1 MTTPP
6 PIAEVMLAEA
16 QAIIAAA
23 QRLDATHAQ
32 RAVDMLV
39 ACNGKV
45 LVTGVGKSGLVA
57 QKIAASLTSVGL
69 MSVYLN
75 PLDALHGDIG
85 VVRDGDVII
94 MISNSGETTELLAV
108 IPYVKKRD
116 VQLLGILG
124 KTKSAIGER
133 CDLALDASVEREAS
147 PIGQV
152 PTSSTAVAMAIG
164 DALTV
169 AWMTAKGV
177 SVNDFAMNHP
187 AGSIGRRL
195 TLMVRDLMIPHDKLI
210 MISADARLPEVVDA
224 LTTQAVGAVLVR
236 HAVDHAADRAAGHA
250 ADHAALGGIIT
261 DGDLRRALK
270 RTPADRWGELLA
282 RDLMTTTPIAVASGA
297 PAIEALTLMERNAK
311 KAITVLP
318 VVDEGKV
325 VGMLRMHDLVQAGL
339 Q

>member
-1 MTTPP
+1 MTTPQ

-16 QAIIAAA
+16 QAITVAA
-23 QRLDATHAQ
+23 QRLDAVHAQ

-39 ACNGKV
+39 ACTGKV

-124 KTKSAIGER
+124 KTKSAIGQR

-147 PIGQV
+147 PIDQV

-195 TLMVRDLMIPHDKLI
+195 TLMVRDLMIPRDKLI
-210 MISADARLPEVVDA
+210 MINADARLPEVVDA
-224 LTTQAVGAVLVR
+224 LTTQAVGAVLVT
-236 HAVDHAADRAAGHA
+236 HAVDPD
-250 ADHAALGGIIT
+250 ALGGIIT

-270 RTPADRWGELLA
+270 RTPADGWGELVA
-282 RDLMTTTPIAVASGA
+282 RDLMTTSPIAVASGM
-297 PAIEALTLMERNAK
+297 PAIEALTLMERNVK

-318 VVDEGKV
+318 VIDEAKV

-339 Q
+339 S

>member
-16 QAIIAAA
+16 QAITAAA

-124 KTKSAIGER
+124 KTKSAIGQR

-147 PIGQV
+147 PIDQV

-210 MISADARLPEVVDA
+210 MINADARLPEVVDA
-224 LTTQAVGAVLVR
+224 LTTQAIGAVLVKN
-236 HAVDHAADRAAGHA
+236 AVDP
-250 ADHAALGGIIT
+250 AALGGIIT
-261 DGDLRRALK
+261 DGDLRR
-270 RTPADRWGELLA
+270 
-282 RDLMTTTPIAVASGA
+282 S
-297 PAIEALTLMERNAK
+297 
-311 KAITVLP
+311 
-318 VVDEGKV
+318 
-325 VGMLRMHDLVQAGL
+325 
-339 Q
+339 

>member
-16 QAIIAAA
+16 QAITAAA

-124 KTKSAIGER
+124 KTKSAIGQR
-133 CDLALDASVEREAS
+133 CDLVLDASVEREAS
-147 PIGQV
+147 PIDQV

-195 TLMVRDLMIPHDKLI
+195 TLMVRDLMIPRDKLI
-210 MISADARLPEVVDA
+210 MINADARLPEVVDA
-224 LTTQAVGAVLVR
+224 LTTQAVGAVLVT
-236 HAVDHAADRAAGHA
+236 HAVDSD
-250 ADHAALGGIIT
+250 ALGGIIT

-270 RTPADRWGELLA
+270 RTPADGWGELVA
-282 RDLMTTTPIAVASGA
+282 RDLMTTSPIAVASGM

-318 VVDEGKV
+318 VIDEARV

-339 Q
+339 S

>member
-16 QAIIAAA
+16 QAITVAA

-39 ACNGKV
+39 ACTGKV

-124 KTKSAIGER
+124 KTKSAIGQR

-147 PIGQV
+147 PIDQV

-169 AWMTAKGV
+169 AWMTTKGV

-195 TLMVRDLMIPHDKLI
+195 TLMVRDLMIPRDKLI
-210 MISADARLPEVVDA
+210 MINADARLPEVVDA
-224 LTTQAVGAVLVR
+224 LTTQAVGAVLVT
-236 HAVDHAADRAAGHA
+236 HAVDP
-250 ADHAALGGIIT
+250 AALGGIIT

-270 RTPADRWGELLA
+270 RTPADGWGELVA
-282 RDLMTTTPIAVASGA
+282 RDLMTTSPIAVASGM

-318 VVDEGKV
+318 VIDEAKV

-339 Q
+339 S

>member
-1 MTTPP
+1 MTKLPP
-6 PIAEVMLAEA
+6 VPQVMIAEAEA
-16 QAIIAAA
+16 IMAAA
-23 QRLDATHAQ
+23 QRMSQHDAK
-32 RAVDMLV
+32 RAVELLV
-39 ACNGKV
+39 ACTGKV

-94 MISNSGETTELLAV
+94 VISNSGETSELLTIV
-108 IPYVKKRD
+108 PYVKKRA
-116 VQLLGILG
+116 VTLLGILG
-124 KTKSAIGER
+124 KTASSLGAH
-133 CDLALDASVEREAS
+133 CDVVLDASVEREAS
-147 PIGQV
+147 PIDQV

-177 SVNDFAMNHP
+177 SVQDFAMNHP
-187 AGSIGRRL
+187 AGAIGRRL
-195 TLMVRDLMIPHDKLI
+195 TLMVHDLMIPRAKLL
-210 MISADARLPEVVDA
+210 MISVEAKLPEVVDA
-224 LTTQAVGAVLVR
+224 LTTQAIGAVLVANPTNA
-236 HAVDHAADRAAGHA
+236 H
-250 ADHAALGGIIT
+250 ALGGIIT

-270 RTPADRWGELLA
+270 CTPANQWGTLIA
-282 RDLMTTTPIAVASGA
+282 KDLMTSAPISVSSGT

-318 VVDEGKV
+318 VIDAEKV

-339 Q
+339 S

>member
-16 QAIIAAA
+16 QAITVAA
-23 QRLDATHAQ
+23 QRLDAAHAQ

-39 ACNGKV
+39 ACTGKV

-94 MISNSGETTELLAV
+94 LISNSGETTELLAV

-124 KTKSAIGER
+124 KTKSAIGQR
-133 CDLALDASVEREAS
+133 CDLTLDASVEREAS
-147 PIGQV
+147 PIDQV

-195 TLMVRDLMIPHDKLI
+195 TLMVRDLMIPRDKLI
-210 MISADARLPEVVDA
+210 MINADARLPEVVDA
-224 LTTQAVGAVLVR
+224 LTTQAIGAVLVT
-236 HAVDHAADRAAGHA
+236 HAVDP
-250 ADHAALGGIIT
+250 AALGGIIT

-270 RTPADRWGELLA
+270 RTPADRWGELVA
-282 RDLMTTTPIAVASGA
+282 RDLMTTSPIAVVSGM

-318 VVDEGKV
+318 VIDEAKV

-339 Q
+339 S

>member
-6 PIAEVMLAEA
+6 PIAEVMWAEA
-16 QAIIAAA
+16 QAITAAA

-85 VVRDGDVII
+85 VVRDGDIII

-108 IPYVKKRD
+108 IPYIKKRN

-133 CDLALDASVEREAS
+133 CDLTLDASVEHEAS
-147 PIGQV
+147 PIDQV

-195 TLMVRDLMIPHDKLI
+195 TLMVRDLMIPREKLM
-210 MISADARLPEVVDA
+210 MINADARLPEVVDA
-224 LTTQAVGAVLVR
+224 LTIQAIGAVLVA
-236 HAVDHAADRAAGHA
+236 HAVDHE
-250 ADHAALGGIIT
+250 ALGGIIT

-270 RTPADRWGELLA
+270 RTSADGWGELVA
-282 RDLMTTTPIAVASGA
+282 RDLMTTTPIAVTSGA

-318 VVDEGKV
+318 VIDDRKV

-339 Q
+339 S

>member
-1 MTTPP
+1 
-6 PIAEVMLAEA
+6 
-16 QAIIAAA
+16 
-23 QRLDATHAQ
+23 
-32 RAVDMLV
+32 
-39 ACNGKV
+39 
-45 LVTGVGKSGLVA
+45 
-57 QKIAASLTSVGL
+57 

-124 KTKSAIGER
+124 KTKSAIGQR

-147 PIGQV
+147 PIDQV

-195 TLMVRDLMIPHDKLI
+195 TLMVRDLMIPLDKLI
-210 MISADARLPEVVDA
+210 MINADARLPEVVDA
-224 LTTQAVGAVLVR
+224 LTTQAIGAVLVT
-236 HAVDHAADRAAGHA
+236 HAVDP
-250 ADHAALGGIIT
+250 AALGGIIT

-270 RTPADRWGELLA
+270 RTPADRWGELVA
-282 RDLMTTTPIAVASGA
+282 RDLMTTSPIAVVSGM

-318 VVDEGKV
+318 VIDEAKV

-339 Q
+339 S

>member
-1 MTTPP
+1 MTKLPP
-6 PIAEVMLAEA
+6 VPQVMIAEAEA
-16 QAIIAAA
+16 IMAAA
-23 QRLDATHAQ
+23 KRMSQHDAK
-32 RAVDMLV
+32 RAVELLV
-39 ACNGKV
+39 ACTGKV

-94 MISNSGETTELLAV
+94 VISNSGETSELLTIV
-108 IPYVKKRD
+108 PYVKKRA
-116 VQLLGILG
+116 VTLLGILG
-124 KTKSAIGER
+124 KTASSLGAR
-133 CDLALDASVEREAS
+133 CDVVLDASVEREAS
-147 PIGQV
+147 PIDQV

-177 SVNDFAMNHP
+177 SVQDFAMNHP
-187 AGSIGRRL
+187 AGAIGRRL
-195 TLMVRDLMIPHDKLI
+195 TLMVHDLMIPREKLLI
-210 MISADARLPEVVDA
+210 ISVEAKLPEVVDA
-224 LTTQAVGAVLVR
+224 LTTQAIGAVLVANPTNA
-236 HAVDHAADRAAGHA
+236 H
-250 ADHAALGGIIT
+250 ALGGIIT

-270 RTPADRWGELLA
+270 RTPATQWGTLIA
-282 RDLMTTTPIAVASGA
+282 KDLMTSAPVSVSSGT

-318 VVDEGKV
+318 VIDAEKV

-339 Q
+339 S

>member
-16 QAIIAAA
+16 QAITAAA

-39 ACNGKV
+39 ACDGKV

-85 VVRDGDVII
+85 VVRDGDIII

-108 IPYVKKRD
+108 IPYIKKRN

-133 CDLALDASVEREAS
+133 CDLTLDASVEREAS
-147 PIGQV
+147 PIDQV

-195 TLMVRDLMIPHDKLI
+195 TLMVRDLMIPREKLM
-210 MISADARLPEVVDA
+210 MINADARLPEVVDA
-224 LTTQAVGAVLVR
+224 LTIQAIGAVLVA
-236 HAVDHAADRAAGHA
+236 HAVDT
-250 ADHAALGGIIT
+250 AALGGIIT

-270 RTPADRWGELLA
+270 RTSADGWGELVA
-282 RDLMTTTPIAVASGA
+282 RDLMTTTPIAVTSGA

-318 VVDEGKV
+318 VIDDGKV

-339 Q
+339 S

>member
-16 QAIIAAA
+16 QAITAAA

-124 KTKSAIGER
+124 KTKSAIGQR
-133 CDLALDASVEREAS
+133 CDLVLDASVEREAS
-147 PIGQV
+147 PIDQV

-195 TLMVRDLMIPHDKLI
+195 TLMVRDLMIPRDKLI
-210 MISADARLPEVVDA
+210 MINADARLPEVVDA
-224 LTTQAVGAVLVR
+224 LTTQAIGAVLVKN
-236 HAVDHAADRAAGHA
+236 AVDP
-250 ADHAALGGIIT
+250 AALGGIIT
-261 DGDLRRALK
+261 DGDLRRSLK
-270 RTPADRWGELLA
+270 RTPADRWGGLVA
-282 RDLMTTTPIAVASGA
+282 RDSMTTAPIAVASGM

-318 VVDEGKV
+318 VIDEAKV

-339 Q
+339 S

>member
-16 QAIIAAA
+16 QAITVAA
-23 QRLDATHAQ
+23 QRLDAAHAQ

-39 ACNGKV
+39 ACTGKV

-116 VQLLGILG
+116 VRLLGILG
-124 KTKSAIGER
+124 KTKSAIGQR

-147 PIGQV
+147 PIDQV

-195 TLMVRDLMIPHDKLI
+195 TLMVRDLMIPRDKLI
-210 MISADARLPEVVDA
+210 MINADARLPEVVDA
-224 LTTQAVGAVLVR
+224 LTTQAVGAVLVT
-236 HAVDHAADRAAGHA
+236 HAVDSD
-250 ADHAALGGIIT
+250 ALGGIIT

-270 RTPADRWGELLA
+270 RTPADGWGELVA
-282 RDLMTTTPIAVASGA
+282 RDLMTTSPIAVASGM

-318 VVDEGKV
+318 VIDEAKV

-339 Q
+339 S

>member
-16 QAIIAAA
+16 QAITVAA
-23 QRLDATHAQ
+23 QRLDAAHAQ

-39 ACNGKV
+39 ACTGKV

-116 VQLLGILG
+116 VRLLGILG
-124 KTKSAIGER
+124 KTKSAIGQR

-147 PIGQV
+147 PIDQV

-195 TLMVRDLMIPHDKLI
+195 TLMVRDLMIPRDKLI
-210 MISADARLPEVVDA
+210 MINADARLPEVVDA
-224 LTTQAVGAVLVR
+224 LTTQAVGAVLVT
-236 HAVDHAADRAAGHA
+236 HAVDPD
-250 ADHAALGGIIT
+250 ALGGIIT

-270 RTPADRWGELLA
+270 RTPADGWGELVA
-282 RDLMTTTPIAVASGA
+282 RDLMTTSPIAVASGM

-318 VVDEGKV
+318 VIDEAKV

-339 Q
+339 S

>member
-1 MTTPP
+1 MTKLQPVP
-6 PIAEVMLAEA
+6 QVMIAEAEA
-16 QAIIAAA
+16 IMAAA
-23 QRLDATHAQ
+23 QRMSQHDAK
-32 RAVDMLV
+32 RAVELLV
-39 ACNGKV
+39 ACTGKV

-94 MISNSGETTELLAV
+94 VISNSGETSELLTI
-108 IPYVKKRD
+108 IPYVKKRA
-116 VQLLGILG
+116 VTLLGILG
-124 KTKSAIGER
+124 KTTSSLGAR
-133 CDLALDASVEREAS
+133 CDVVLDASVEREAS
-147 PIGQV
+147 PIDQV

-177 SVNDFAMNHP
+177 SVQDFAMNHP
-187 AGSIGRRL
+187 AGAIGRRL
-195 TLMVRDLMIPHDKLI
+195 TLMVHDLMIPREKLL
-210 MISADARLPEVVDA
+210 MVSVEAKLLEVVDA
-224 LTTQAVGAVLVR
+224 LTTQAVGAVLVANPTNA
-236 HAVDHAADRAAGHA
+236 H
-250 ADHAALGGIIT
+250 ALGGIIT

-270 RTPADRWGELLA
+270 RTPANQWGTLIA
-282 RDLMTTTPIAVASGA
+282 KDLMTSAPISVSSGT

-318 VVDEGKV
+318 VIDAEKV

-339 Q
+339 S